1 MPPKEENQT
10 ESFNEQA
17 AKPKR
22 RILFPWVIL
31 LLYLLVWIITEVID
45 VDTEIQ
51 AIYRLLV
58 TMVAPFFIGF
68 WYLFRGQA
76 SLPIRLL
83 SAAVPFALFFGFF
96 NLFEFDMDGHGRFVR
111 LHWRGVEN
119 PDEKLEQLVAKNEY
133 PSESKFTITE
143 SDYPGF
149 LGLRY
154 WPEVPQVNLSS
165 DWEANP
171 PKEIWRQ
178 PIGAGWSSFAIIG
191 DRAYTQEQ
199 RGPNELVVCYQAS
212 TGEPLWTYSNETRF
226 DPEGIIEA
234 AGGHGTRATPTVV
247 IDEKNNRGLVITHGA
262 TGNINCLDALKGN
275 LVWSHNS
282 VEEFHAVPLTWGNSS
297 SPLVIKNDGAPTKV
311 VIAIGAPAEVEP
323 EAFDSTLIA
332 FDLLTGEVIW
342 KAGGR
347 TTSYASPIFA
357 TLAGTQMVVQVNQ
370 NFVTGYSVEDGS
382 VLWEHPWPGMSSGDA
397 NTTQPIPISE
407 NHILFSKGYGYGASL
422 VEIKK
427 TDDAFESNPVW
438 SPPVKTIMKTKLSNL
453 VIREGYAYALDAGIL
468 QCVEIAT
475 GKKQWKKRRRPAIGH
490 GQLLIV
496 GDQLLITTEHGE
508 LILAELN
515 PEKYVELSSIEML
528 DDGEICW
535 NNPAVVK
542 DLLLM
547 RNSVEA
553 VAYRL
558 PLSESIPSE

>member
-1 MPPKEENQT
+1 MPPKEENQS
-10 ESFNEQA
+10 ESGNEPTV
-17 AKPKR
+17 KSKR
-22 RILFPWVIL
+22 RVVFPWVVL
-31 LLYLLVWIITEVID
+31 LLYVLVWIITEVID
-45 VDTEIQ
+45 IDTEIQ
-51 AIYRLLV
+51 FICRLFA
-58 TMVAPFFIGF
+58 TIVAPFLIGF

-83 SAAVPFALFFGFF
+83 GAAVPFVLFFGFF
-96 NLFEFDMDGHGRFVR
+96 NLFEIDMDGHGRFVR
-111 LHWRGVEN
+111 LHWRGVEKQ
-119 PDEKLEQLVAKNEY
+119 DEKLEQLVAKQED
-133 PSESKFTITE
+133 PAESEFSITE

-154 WPEVPQVNLSS
+154 WPEVTQVNLSS
-165 DWEANP
+165 DWESNP

-178 PIGAGWSSFAIIG
+178 PIGAGWSSFAVIG

-199 RGPNELVVCYQAS
+199 RGPHELVVCYKAS
-212 TGEPLWTYSNETRF
+212 SGEPLWTYSNETRF
-226 DPEGIIEA
+226 DPEGVIEA

-247 IDEKNNRGLVITHGA
+247 VDKNNRGLVITHGA
-262 TGNINCLDALKGN
+262 TGNINCLDALTGD

-282 VEEFHAVPLTWGNSS
+282 VEEFGAVPLTWGNSS
-297 SPLVIKNDGAPTKV
+297 SPLIINTNEESTMV
-311 VIAIGAPAEVEP
+311 VIAIGAPAEGEP

-347 TTSYASPIFA
+347 TTSYASPILA

-370 NFVTGYSVEDGS
+370 NYVTGYSAEDGA
-382 VLWEHPWPGMSSGDA
+382 VLWEHPWPGMSNGDA

-407 NHILFSKGYGYGASL
+407 NQILFSKGYGYGASL

-427 TDDAFESNPVW
+427 TDAGFESNPVW

-453 VIREGYAYALDAGIL
+453 VIRDGYAYALDAGIL

-508 LILAELN
+508 LVLAELN
-515 PEKYVELSSIEML
+515 PEKFVELSSIPIL
-528 DDGEICW
+528 DEGEICW
-535 NNPAVVK
+535 NNPTVVN

-553 VAYRL
+553 VAYQL
-558 PLSESIPSE
+558 PLLESNPSE